1 VYVIVE
7 IEKSASLLR
16 GDLKN
21 VARNREIAMTHDS
34 NRKQKPKRATVAT
47 GTNGKAGKKPTS
59 RSDLAGHLDPAH
71 AARLL
76 RLSRETDQHD
86 ANVGFVAGPR
96 SKDAM
101 AEQFGEE
108 TVSAMTSGE
117 GKAADDWNEH
127 VEEEDGGPFI
137 ATSGDEEFATGTD
150 ESNTADATREPFPKT
165 SSSR

>member
-1 VYVIVE
+1 
-7 IEKSASLLR
+7 
-16 GDLKN
+16 
-21 VARNREIAMTHDS
+21 MTQDS
-34 NRKQKPKRATVAT
+34 NKSQKPKRPIVAT
-47 GTNGKAGKKPTS
+47 GAGGKASKKPTS
-59 RSDLAGHLDPAH
+59 RSDPTGHLDPAH

-76 RLSRETDQHD
+76 RISRETDSHD

-117 GKAADDWNEH
+117 GTASDDWNEH
-127 VEEEDGGPFI
+127 VEEEDGGPFV

-150 ESNTADATREPFPKT
+150 ESNIPDATREPFPKT

>member
-1 VYVIVE
+1 
-7 IEKSASLLR
+7 
-16 GDLKN
+16 
-21 VARNREIAMTHDS
+21 MTHDS
-34 NRKQKPKRATVAT
+34 NKNQRPKRPVAATA
-47 GTNGKAGKKPTS
+47 TNGKAGKKTS
-59 RSDLAGHLDPAH
+59 PRKDPAGHLDPAH

-86 ANVGFVAGPR
+86 ADVGFVAGPR

-108 TVSAMTSGE
+108 AVSAMTSGE
-117 GKAADDWNEH
+117 SKASDDWNEH
-127 VEEEDGGPFI
+127 AEEEDGGPFI